1 MNAIIVDDEEKSRI
15 TLRNFLTRYC
25 PDISLADEA
34 DGVDSGLKSIRK
46 HQPDVVFLDVEMN
59 DGTGFDLLNL
69 LKPVAF
75 KVIFI
80 TAFDSYALKAFN
92 FSAVDYLLKPLD
104 PTRLVEAVN
113 KLKLAD
119 TNDLLHKKLE
129 ALLENKVSLEKI
141 ALPETDGLVMIR
153 IKEII
158 RCESESNYTRFYLK
172 SGKTHLSTKTLKEY
186 DEMLTGMNF
195 CRIHKSHLININFVS
210 RYIKGEGGTVIMED
224 CTELEVA
231 RRRKDDL
238 LQMLKNA

>member
-1 MNAIIVDDEEKSRI
+1 MSAIIVDDEEKNRI

-25 PDISLADEA
+25 QEINLVDEA
-34 DGVDSGLKSIRK
+34 DGVETGLKSIRRHK
-46 HQPDVVFLDVEMN
+46 PDVVFLDVEMN

-69 LKPVAF
+69 IKPVTF

-80 TAFDSYALKAFN
+80 TAFDSYALKSFN

-104 PTRLVEAVN
+104 PPRLIEAVN
-113 KLKLAD
+113 KLKSAG
-119 TNDLLHKKLE
+119 TADLLHKKLE

-186 DEMLTGMNF
+186 DEMFTGLNF
-195 CRIHKSHLININFVS
+195 CRIHKSHLINIDHVA
-210 RYIKGEGGTVIMED
+210 RYIKGEGGAVIMED
-224 CTELEVA
+224 HTELEVA

-238 LQMLKNA
+238 MQMLKNA

>member
-1 MNAIIVDDEEKSRI
+1 MNVIIVDDEEKSRSTTRSFI
-15 TLRNFLTRYC
+15 TRYC
-25 PDISLADEA
+25 PELNILDEA
-34 DGVDSGLKSIRK
+34 DGVETGLKSIK
-46 HQPDVVFLDVEMN
+46 QHPPDLVFMDVEMK

-69 LKPVAF
+69 LKPVNF

-104 PTRLVEAVN
+104 PTRLTEAVS
-113 KLKLAD
+113 KLKTTH
-119 TNDLLHKKLE
+119 TNDLLHRKLE

-141 ALPETDGLVMIR
+141 ALPEIDGLVMVR
-153 IKEII
+153 IKDIV

-172 SGKTHLSTKTLKEY
+172 TGKTHLSTKTLKDF

-195 CRIHKSHLININFVS
+195 CRIHKSHLINIDFVA
-210 RYIKGEGGTVIMED
+210 RYIKGDGGVVIMD
-224 CTELEVA
+224 DQTELEVA

-238 LQMLKNA
+238 LQMLKNV

>member
-34 DGVDSGLKSIRK
+34 DGVDSGLKSIRR

-69 LKPVAF
+69 LKPVTF

-92 FSAVDYLLKPLD
+92 FSAVDYLLKPID
-104 PTRLVEAVN
+104 PARLVEAVN
-113 KLKLAD
+113 KLNSASP
-119 TNDLLHKKLE
+119 NDLLHKKLE
-129 ALLENKVSLEKI
+129 ALLENKVSIEKI
-141 ALPETDGLVMIR
+141 ALPEIDGLVMVK

-186 DEMLTGMNF
+186 DEMFSGLNF

-210 RYIKGEGGTVIMED
+210 RYIKGEGGAVIMED
-224 CTELEVA
+224 STELEVA